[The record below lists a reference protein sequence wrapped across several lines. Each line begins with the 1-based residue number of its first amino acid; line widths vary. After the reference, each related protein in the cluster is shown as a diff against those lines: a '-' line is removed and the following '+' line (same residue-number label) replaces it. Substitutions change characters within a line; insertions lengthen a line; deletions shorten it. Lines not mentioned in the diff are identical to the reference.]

1 MHPKEGSGQPFD
13 GPVCAPQPSACLH
26 SIVRDLPSLAGG
38 RAARR
43 LTVAVLGPS
52 SHPVAEPY
60 VGGLESFVGGLV
72 DGLRAR
78 GHRVL
83 LFAAAGSTG
92 AQPEVLSG
100 GGWQPD
106 ELSRADASMPA
117 AAFLRE
123 HHAHLAVL
131 HALRTTYAGEVD
143 VVHNNSLHYLP
154 LSLSTT
160 LPVPTVTTLHTPPT
174 PWLTS
179 ALDAGGSSHTWTAVS
194 RFTARQWQRWVPG
207 AQVLH
212 NGVDPGR
219 WTLGRGGGGVLW
231 FGRIVPEKAPHL
243 AVAAARA
250 AGRHL
255 DLVGPALDPGYF
267 AECIAPHLGRG
278 VTWHGHLGGPILV
291 EAVGRAAAVLVTP
304 AWDEPFG
311 LVAAE
316 AAMCG
321 TPVVAFDRGG
331 ISEVLR
337 PHVGEQVGVVVPD
350 GDVGAMAAAIGPAA
364 AMDRGEV
371 RAAALSHLS
380 AQTMVARYEAVLGA
394 AAAGGP
400 ATDQVSVVAS

>member
-1 MHPKEGSGQPFD
+1 M
-13 GPVCAPQPSACLH
+13 
-26 SIVRDLPSLAGG
+26 RDLPPLAAG
-38 RAARR
+38 RSGRR

-72 DGLRAR
+72 GGLRAR

-92 AQPEVLSG
+92 AQPEVLAG
-100 GGWQPD
+100 GGWEPD
-106 ELSRADASMPA
+106 ELSRADPSMPA
-117 AAFLRE
+117 EAFLRE
-123 HHAHLAVL
+123 HHAHLGVL
-131 HALRTTYAGEVD
+131 DALRTTYADQVD

-160 LPVPTVTTLHTPPT
+160 LPFPTVTTLHTPPT

-179 ALDAGGSSHTWTAVS
+179 SLDAGGSSHAFTTVS
-194 RFTARQWQRWVPG
+194 RFTARQWERWVPD
-207 AQVLH
+207 AEVLP
-212 NGVDPGR
+212 NGVDPER
-219 WTLGRGGGGVLW
+219 WPLGVGGGGLLW
-231 FGRIVPEKAPHL
+231 FGRLVPEKAPHL
-243 AVAAARA
+243 AIAAAAA

-255 DLVGPALDPGYF
+255 YLVGPALDPAYF
-267 AECIAPHLGRG
+267 AAQIEPHLGRG
-278 VTWHGHLGGPILV
+278 VTWHGHLGGRALAR
-291 EAVGRAAAVLVTP
+291 AVGRADVVLVTP

-311 LVAAE
+311 QVVAE

-337 PHVGEQVGVVVPD
+337 TEVGQGMGIVVPA
-350 GDVGAMAAAIGPAA
+350 GDVEAMAAAIGPAA
-364 AMDRGEV
+364 YLDRRAI
-371 RAAALSHLS
+371 RAAAESQLS
-380 AQTMVARYEAVLGA
+380 ARTMVGRYEDVLRA

-400 ATDQVSVVAS
+400 ASDQVRVVAS